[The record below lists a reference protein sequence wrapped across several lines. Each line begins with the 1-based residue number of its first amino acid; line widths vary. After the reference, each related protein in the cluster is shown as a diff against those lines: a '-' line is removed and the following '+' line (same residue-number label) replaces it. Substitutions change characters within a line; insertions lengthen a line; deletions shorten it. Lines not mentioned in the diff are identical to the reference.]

1 MVTLWFHVPR
11 SPRVVSPPGKPNMFT
26 RLTSVIAI
34 GCAFAAAGVAAQ
46 NYPAKT
52 VRIIVPFP
60 PVGAADLLSRTLAQK
75 LTEAWGQTVI
85 VDNRPGVGGNFGV
98 EMAAKA
104 APDGYTAVMSA
115 VTTNAIGMSTYA
127 KLGYDLER
135 DLAPV
140 VLAGNVPHILVIHPS
155 LPARNVR
162 EVIALGKA
170 RPGELAFASQGQGTL
185 SHLEQEMLKQMG
197 GFTALHVPYK
207 GSAPGLSD
215 LIPGNVQ
222 LFFDSIPSSLPH
234 IKTGRIRA
242 LGVASSKRSPALP
255 DVPAINESLR
265 GFEADSWFGLMMP
278 AGTPREIIM
287 KMNGETLKILSSQ
300 EVKDRLLS
308 QGGVAAG
315 GTPEQLAERIKADIA
330 KWGKVARTAG
340 IKIE

>member
-1 MVTLWFHVPR
+1 MGF
-11 SPRVVSPPGKPNMFT
+11 G
-26 RLTSVIAI
+26 
-34 GCAFAAAGVAAQ
+34 FAAAGAMAQ
-46 NYPAKT
+46 TYPAKT

-98 EMAAKA
+98 EMAAKS
-104 APDGYTAVMSA
+104 APDGYTTVMAA
-115 VTTNAIGMSTYA
+115 VTTNAIGMATYT

-155 LPARNVR
+155 LPAKNVK

-234 IKTGRIRA
+234 VKSGRLRA
-242 LGVASSKRSPALP
+242 IGVASSKRSPVLP
-255 DVPAINESLR
+255 EVPAINESLK
-265 GFEADSWFGLMMP
+265 GFEADSWFGIMVP
-278 AGTPREIIM
+278 AGTPREIIV
-287 KMNGETLKILSSQ
+287 KFNAEAQKALATQ
-300 EVKDRLLS
+300 DVKDRLLS

-315 GTPEQLAERIKADIA
+315 GPPEALAERVKADIA
-330 KWGKVARTAG
+330 KWGKVVRTAG
-340 IKIE
+340 VKIE

>member
-1 MVTLWFHVPR
+1 MSKWFAPA
-11 SPRVVSPPGKPNMFT
+11 
-26 RLTSVIAI
+26 VIM
-34 GCAFAAAGVAAQ
+34 GFAFAAAGAVAQ
-46 NYPAKT
+46 TYPVKT

-98 EMAAKA
+98 EMAAKS
-104 APDGYTAVMSA
+104 APDGYTTVMAA
-115 VTTNAIGMSTYA
+115 VTTNAIGMATYT

-155 LPARNVR
+155 LPAKNVK
-162 EVIALGKA
+162 EVIALGKS

-234 IKTGRIRA
+234 VKSGRLRA
-242 LGVASSKRSPALP
+242 IGVASSKRSPVLP
-255 DVPAINESLR
+255 EVPAINESLK
-265 GFEADSWFGLMMP
+265 GFEADSWFGIMVP
-278 AGTPREIIM
+278 AGTPREIIV
-287 KMNGETLKILSSQ
+287 KFNAEAQKALATQ
-300 EVKDRLLS
+300 DVKDRLLS

-315 GTPEQLAERIKADIA
+315 GPPEALAERVKADIA
-330 KWGKVARTAG
+330 KWGKVVRTAG
-340 IKIE
+340 VKIE

>member
-1 MVTLWFHVPR
+1 MSKWFAPAVI
-11 SPRVVSPPGKPNMFT
+11 MAFT
-26 RLTSVIAI
+26 F
-34 GCAFAAAGVAAQ
+34 GAAGAVAQ
-46 NYPAKT
+46 TYPVKT

-75 LTEAWGQTVI
+75 LSEAWGQTVI

-98 EMAAKA
+98 EMAAKS
-104 APDGYTAVMSA
+104 APDGYTTVMAA
-115 VTTNAIGMSTYA
+115 VTTNAIGMATYT

-140 VLAGNVPHILVIHPS
+140 VLAGNVPHVLVIHPS
-155 LPARNVR
+155 LPARNVK
-162 EVIALGKA
+162 EVVALAKA

-234 IKTGRIRA
+234 VKSGRLRA
-242 LGVASSKRSPALP
+242 IGVASSKRSPVLP
-255 DVPAINESLR
+255 EVPAINESLK
-265 GFEADSWFGLMMP
+265 GFEADSWFGIMVP
-278 AGTPREIIM
+278 AGTPREIIV
-287 KMNGETLKILSSQ
+287 KFNAEAQKALATQ
-300 EVKDRLLS
+300 DVKDRLLS
-308 QGGVAAG
+308 QGGVAG
-315 GTPEQLAERIKADIA
+315 GGPPEALAERVKADIA
-330 KWGKVARTAG
+330 KWGKVVRTAG
-340 IKIE
+340 VKIE